1 MRSAG
6 DGHPSQKPPFLPC
19 RLAEFVGPLMNWGV
33 HELGEAAGGKK
44 GKRQAFFLLQ
54 SMLDCQIQSVPSCRG
69 CSRRRE
75 GSASERCDRQVE
87 GEPGAVK
94 AGVRMTPFMSTRRSV
109 LPGTPVAVRNDQ
121 SRGQTWRDI
130 GPQSGHRFL
139 LLAPRSGL
147 ILEEGWVAGAG
158 RRPKL
163 GARGSELPR
172 LIERVNK
179 SSNWLDLGGALQ
191 GCRSFRV
198 AQGQRRSVR

>member
-1 MRSAG
+1 
-6 DGHPSQKPPFLPC
+6 
-19 RLAEFVGPLMNWGV
+19 
-33 HELGEAAGGKK
+33 
-44 GKRQAFFLLQ
+44 
-54 SMLDCQIQSVPSCRG
+54 
-69 CSRRRE
+69 
-75 GSASERCDRQVE
+75 
-87 GEPGAVK
+87 
-94 AGVRMTPFMSTRRSV
+94 MTPFMSTRRSV

-121 SRGQTWRDI
+121 SREQTWRDI

-179 SSNWLDLGGALQ
+179 SSNWLDLGGALHDVL
-191 GCRSFRV
+191 GE
-198 AQGQRRSVR
+198 GE